1 MRHFPPLLCVYR
13 EDVIEAKKDS
23 CQPLTRSE
31 VTPAAMFDPWT
42 DKPGLAAGVAELAAG
57 VVFFPLVFYLL
68 LRLLRSSGPGRSLC
82 RHYMLRNN
90 GVYDICN
97 KLTSSVFA
105 VLACYSGF
113 YVLARCDKSAINE
126 RWFIL
131 DNYLVF
137 GLSYF
142 LYDCASM
149 YMVFRNGKHG
159 FLVSREWE
167 GRRSGREGEGKRGR
181 RKEAK

>member
-1 MRHFPPLLCVYR
+1 
-13 EDVIEAKKDS
+13 
-23 CQPLTRSE
+23 
-31 VTPAAMFDPWT
+31 MFDPWT

-82 RHYMLRNN
+82 RRYMLRNN

-113 YVLARCDKSAINE
+113 YVLARCDKSAIDE
-126 RWFIL
+126 RWYIL

-159 FLVSREWE
+159 CRTVLSCE
-167 GRRSGREGEGKRGR
+167 
-181 RKEAK
+181 